1 MAISE
6 INIDQIEMLDILYTF
21 NILKGVCMGREYTLQ
36 EAISLAI
43 KAEKDSMDFYRTAAS
58 AARNERAKQV
68 LDMLANE
75 EAGHLK
81 AFFAHYKG
89 SEFGD
94 LASYMNS
101 PVDTK
106 NPAYMKLVKAINE
119 DMVEQRALE
128 LALVEEKDCIG
139 QYSQLAQDVVDP
151 AVRSVF
157 ERVVKETQGHYALIE
172 SEYAHIMGMVHE
184 SDQDIFVRE

>member
-1 MAISE
+1 
-6 INIDQIEMLDILYTF
+6 
-21 NILKGVCMGREYTLQ
+21 MGREYSLQ

-43 KAEKDSMDFYRTAAS
+43 KAEKDSMDFYRRAAS
-58 AARNERAKQV
+58 VAKNDRAKRV

-75 EAGHLK
+75 EVGHLK
-81 AFFAHYKG
+81 AFFGHYKG

-94 LASYMNS
+94 LASYINS
-101 PVDTK
+101 PADTK
-106 NPAYMKLVKAINE
+106 NPAYMKLEKAIIE
-119 DMVEQRALE
+119 DMVEQKALE

-139 QYSQLAQDVVDP
+139 QYTQLAQGVVDP

-184 SDQDIFVRE
+184 TDQDIFVRE

>member
-1 MAISE
+1 
-6 INIDQIEMLDILYTF
+6 
-21 NILKGVCMGREYTLQ
+21 MGREYTLQ

-43 KAEKDSMDFYRTAAS
+43 KAEKDSMDFYRRAAS
-58 AARNERAKQV
+58 VAKNERTKKV

-75 EAGHLK
+75 EIGHLK

-89 SEFGD
+89 SEFSD
-94 LASYMNS
+94 LTSYLNS

-106 NPAYMKLVKAINE
+106 NPTYMKLEKAISEN
-119 DMVEQRALE
+119 MVEQKALE
-128 LALVEEKDCIG
+128 LALVEEMSCIG
-139 QYSQLAQDVVDP
+139 QYTQLAQGVVDP
-151 AVRSVF
+151 TVRSVF
-157 ERVVKETQGHYALIE
+157 ERVVKETQVHYALIE